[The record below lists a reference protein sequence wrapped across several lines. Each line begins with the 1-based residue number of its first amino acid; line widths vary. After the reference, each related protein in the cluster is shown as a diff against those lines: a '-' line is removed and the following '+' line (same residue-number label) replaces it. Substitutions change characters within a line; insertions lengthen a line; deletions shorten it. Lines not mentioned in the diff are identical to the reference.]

1 MSELE
6 PPKKVFYPEYD
17 SLRIEELGAEL
28 ERLDAESERME
39 EAHKAV
45 KARIE
50 HLKVHRIPKALEE
63 AKLKNIRLASGRGVT
78 VENRMF
84 VSSRAEQK
92 PALIEWLRNSGNG
105 GLVQEVVNPQTLKA
119 FVKGCLDDGK
129 EFPADLVQVT
139 VQPQA
144 KFFK

>member
-1 MSELE
+1 MSELD

-17 SLRIEELGAEL
+17 NLRVEELGAEF
-28 ERLDAESERME
+28 ERLDAESTRME

-50 HLKVHRIPKALEE
+50 HLRVHRIPKALE
-63 AKLKNIRLASGRGVT
+63 AAGLKNMRLASGRGVT
-78 VENRMF
+78 TENKMF

-92 PALIEWLRNSGNG
+92 PALIEWLRNSGND
-105 GLVQEVVNPQTLKA
+105 GLVQEVVNPQTLKV
-119 FVKGCLDDGK
+119 FVKGCLEDGK
-129 EFPADLVQVT
+129 EFPADLIQVT